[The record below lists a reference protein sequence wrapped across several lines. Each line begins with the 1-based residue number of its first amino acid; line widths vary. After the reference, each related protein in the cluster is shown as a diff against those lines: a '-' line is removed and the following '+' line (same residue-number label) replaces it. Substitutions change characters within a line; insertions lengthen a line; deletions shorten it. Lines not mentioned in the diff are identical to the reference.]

1 MGLGFAPD
9 PILLIATVSDQV
21 TNVAMGSK
29 GQYRNSHQMNWC
41 LILKS
46 RNVVALIVPRRTMR
60 KLTPDE
66 LVRDSQVKKRSDFDA
81 VIKERYGDSFTL
93 PTKHG

>member
-1 MGLGFAPD
+1 
-9 PILLIATVSDQV
+9 
-21 TNVAMGSK
+21 
-29 GQYRNSHQMNWC
+29 
-41 LILKS
+41 
-46 RNVVALIVPRRTMR
+46 MR

-93 PTKHG
+93 PTKRGEAINDDGTFESPFDEIAPQIPEAD

>member
-1 MGLGFAPD
+1 
-9 PILLIATVSDQV
+9 
-21 TNVAMGSK
+21 
-29 GQYRNSHQMNWC
+29 
-41 LILKS
+41 
-46 RNVVALIVPRRTMR
+46 MR